1 MDAANIGH
9 IGHFSLETKRVA
21 IELWKAKVPLKSIRA
36 QLSMS
41 ESTLRQ
47 ILASRKRS
55 LSCGP

>member
-1 MDAANIGH
+1 MDAAY

-41 ESTLRQ
+41 ESTLRR

>member
-9 IGHFSLETKRVA
+9 IGHFSIETKRVA

>member
-41 ESTLRQ
+41 ESTLRR
-47 ILASRKRS
+47 ILNPERDH
-55 LSCGP
+55 